1 MDDPDHNTVWC
12 AEWLGLGPWMVW
24 QINARRRG
32 AGAIRRPCG
41 AIFQV
46 VCFNTVLFCSVLPKI
61 YISNTSLQERERK
74 TFLGNTRIDVIP
86 IYIRRTMPHYLHSP
100 GRGLLFIPK

>member
-1 MDDPDHNTVWC
+1 MTQIIIHCGVRNGLDLHREWYGKLTRGGVGRVRFVGL
-12 AEWLGLGPWMVW
+12 AE
-24 QINARRRG
+24 
-32 AGAIRRPCG
+32 
-41 AIFQV
+41 V
-46 VCFNTVLFCSVLPKI
+46 VCFITVLFCSVWPKI

>member
-1 MDDPDHNTVWC
+1 
-12 AEWLGLGPWMVW
+12 MVW

-61 YISNTSLQERERK
+61 YISNTSL
-74 TFLGNTRIDVIP
+74 
-86 IYIRRTMPHYLHSP
+86 
-100 GRGLLFIPK
+100 